1 MQEGVAL
8 SGKPVQY
15 GVRAGEWYV
24 TCTDS
29 KGPMSSTGYCRR
41 NDILDMR
48 GPLPGLVSRVCMFAE
63 GCALLHR
70 AGSSGCIVSRYNDD
84 RRPYHYEVSIV
95 LPEDQCSD
103 QPEG

>member
-1 MQEGVAL
+1 MCVAL

-29 KGPMSSTGYCRR
+29 KGPMSSTGYRRR
-41 NDILDMR
+41 NDMLDIPRIQSMHVCR
-48 GPLPGLVSRVCMFAE
+48 GLCAVTSDWLVGMPS
-63 GCALLHR
+63 
-70 AGSSGCIVSRYNDD
+70 IVSRYNDD
-84 RRPYHYEVSIV
+84 RRPYHCEVSIV
-95 LPEDQCSD
+95 LLEDQCSV